1 MKYNNT
7 MGRIEITKELKKE
20 INQEITIAENGNGYG
35 DGFEYVPFFGKFLIK
50 YDESE
55 KESEKE
61 FDFILDA
68 LKFYNRIVNN
78 KAFWDCSKLP
88 ELIDCQ

>member
-1 MKYNNT
+1 

-35 DGFEYVPFFGKFLIK
+35 DGFEYVPYFGKFLIK
-50 YDESE
+50 YD
-55 KESEKE
+55 ESEKE

-68 LKFYNRIVNN
+68 LKFYNSIATD